1 MKYILILLVSFA
13 FGQTPNMTYIDGQ
26 WYGAEEL
33 KEKEMQEIKEYL
45 FGTEMPIGIPM
56 PIGGKDLWYIDDN
69 GITSKVITRGDI
81 LEYAEECY
89 KDTLIFDELIKSEQ
103 NTKILKDR
111 FDIHTS
117 INNASI
123 FSDILESNGYGII
136 KYKSGFVYYVKKPTL
151 EGFIEWIKK

>member
-89 KDTLIFDELIKSEQ
+89 GDTIKEYWLDNYEVQELNRQGYYFTYRPSSNRKELIF
-103 NTKILKDR
+103 
-111 FDIHTS
+111 
-117 INNASI
+117 
-123 FSDILESNGYGII
+123 
-136 KYKSGFVYYVKKPTL
+136 VKRPSF